1 MKRSYLNST
10 DLYSGNFVNAITS
23 TVKVVNTVLI
33 LIENFRRGAARFF
46 TREDLL
52 AIRFRQLCII
62 CVTKR
67 FGWVKLWELAQV
79 TVGSANSWLRVL
91 AHAQKYT
98 NRHAWVCP

>member
-1 MKRSYLNST
+1 MKRSNLNST

-23 TVKVVNTVLI
+23 TVNCQCSFDI
-33 LIENFRRGAARFF
+33 YRNISAAERRDFL
-46 TREDLL
+46 TLEDVL

-79 TVGSANSWLRVL
+79 TVGSANS
-91 AHAQKYT
+91 
-98 NRHAWVCP
+98 